1 MSKKNNKA
9 TYRRAQEEAKRLE
22 REAAEKKAAKAA
34 KRAERAAE
42 EAAERD
48 GAMLTDDDERANAAA
63 AAAAAAKTKTKTK
76 TKGAAAKGGGGGGG
90 ALLGVARGG
99 VGGVVKRE
107 RRAGASVRGS
117 RKMVKGVPVGRVGAK
132 IKLKLGCSVRGIK
145 IVDAESRNKVIAEL
159 KAEAA
164 MKMME

>member
-48 GAMLTDDDERANAAA
+48 GAMLTDDDARANAAA

-76 TKGAAAKGGGGGGG
+76 TKGAAAKGGGGGC

>member
-48 GAMLTDDDERANAAA
+48 GAMLTDDDARANAAA
-63 AAAAAAKTKTKTK
+63 AAAAAAKTKTK

>member
-9 TYRRAQEEAKRLE
+9 TYRRAQEEAKRLD

-48 GAMLTDDDERANAAA
+48 GAMLTDDDARADAAA

-76 TKGAAAKGGGGGGG
+76 TKGAAAKGGGGGG